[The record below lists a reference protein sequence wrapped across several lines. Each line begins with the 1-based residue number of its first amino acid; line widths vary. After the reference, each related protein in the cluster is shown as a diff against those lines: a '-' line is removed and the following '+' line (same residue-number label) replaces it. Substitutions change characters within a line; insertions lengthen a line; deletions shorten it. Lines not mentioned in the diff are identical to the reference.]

1 MVERRWTR
9 PDPPRLLTRRRRRR
23 RTSWVRRGM
32 APRVPPGPPW
42 TLRFVWPSIH
52 ILELAELQPKF
63 AEISTEG
70 RLVVRRGP
78 PLERVSTDPAAYS
91 TLREAL
97 QGASPCQGSRG
108 ILPVRGGGRG
118 SEAAREA
125 DARSG
130 NGGRPRIE
138 GGRRRPQT
146 AAKEGRCAP
155 GRFGSQYAVYVDIK
169 TL

>member
-1 MVERRWTR
+1 MDSTVRPAVYPHPRARRAPAQVR
-9 PDPPRLLTRRRRRR
+9 RNIHGRPPRRPSRP
-23 RTSWVRRGM
+23 S
-32 APRVPPGPPW
+32 PRNGVYRSSRLQYPP
-42 TLRFVWPSIH
+42 
-52 ILELAELQPKF
+52 
-63 AEISTEG
+63 
-70 RLVVRRGP
+70 
-78 PLERVSTDPAAYS
+78 
-91 TLREAL
+91 EAL

>member
-1 MVERRWTR
+1 
-9 PDPPRLLTRRRRRR
+9 
-23 RTSWVRRGM
+23 
-32 APRVPPGPPW
+32 
-42 TLRFVWPSIH
+42 
-52 ILELAELQPKF
+52 
-63 AEISTEG
+63 
-70 RLVVRRGP
+70 
-78 PLERVSTDPAAYS
+78 
-91 TLREAL
+91 
-97 QGASPCQGSRG
+97 
-108 ILPVRGGGRG
+108 VRGGGRG
-118 SEAAREA
+118 SEAVREA